1 MKNMIIPAKVSS
13 IVFTAY
19 FQPGCRFANLQ
30 LNCQLTFSPM
40 SLKIVA
46 KKSLKSSLK
55 KSLKNL
61 LKKLAKKTRVLK
73 KHAKSRNSR

>member
-1 MKNMIIPAKVSS
+1 MKNVIIPAKVSS

-46 KKSLKSSLK
+46 KKVAKKSLKSSLK

-61 LKKLAKKTRVLK
+61 LKKLAKKL
-73 KHAKSRNSR
+73 AC

>member
-40 SLKIVA
+40 SLKILAKKVA

-61 LKKLAKKTRVLK
+61 LKKTC
-73 KHAKSRNSR
+73 